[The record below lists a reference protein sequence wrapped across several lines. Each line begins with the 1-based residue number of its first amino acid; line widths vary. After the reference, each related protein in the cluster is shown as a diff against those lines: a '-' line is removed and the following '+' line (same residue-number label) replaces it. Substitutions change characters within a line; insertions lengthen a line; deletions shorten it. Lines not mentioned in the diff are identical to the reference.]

1 MTDKK
6 QTQYPGCPH
15 CNIVLVEHEE
25 NSCFESLRDFKI
37 LAQPVPW
44 RGGVEI
50 WIGATPVPS
59 TDKIAV
65 VDKIIWKEQGHS
77 DPDSDSAPLTLSY
90 QAAQRLMDDLWNCGL
105 RPSEGSGSAGALKAT
120 QGHLED
126 MRKLVFEKGE

>member
-6 QTQYPGCPH
+6 QTQYPGCPN
-15 CNIVLVEHEE
+15 CAVVMIGYEE
-25 NSCFESLRDFKI
+25 DSRFESLRDFKV

-50 WIGATPVPS
+50 WIGAVPVPS

-65 VDKIIWKEQGHS
+65 IDKIIWKES
-77 DPDSDSAPLTLSY
+77 VNDDSDDAPLTLTY
-90 QAAQRLMDDLWNCGL
+90 QAAQKLIDDLWNCGL
-105 RPSEGSGSAGALKAT
+105 RPGEGSGSAGALKAT

-126 MRKLVFEKGE
+126 MRKLVFEKGK